1 MVSSAEEMGMGQK
14 QPETILPLL
23 LSLLKTGI
31 FHLKYQPGFEEEW
44 EKVAGGASC

>member
-1 MVSSAEEMGMGQK
+1 MGQK

-23 LSLLKTGI
+23 LSLLKIGI
-31 FHLKYQPGFEEEW
+31 FHLKYQPGCEGW